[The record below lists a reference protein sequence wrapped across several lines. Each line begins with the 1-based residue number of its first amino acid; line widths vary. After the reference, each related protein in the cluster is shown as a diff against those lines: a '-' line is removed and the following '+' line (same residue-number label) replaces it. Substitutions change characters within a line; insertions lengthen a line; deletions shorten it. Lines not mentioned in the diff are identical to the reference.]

1 MNTPVRKPDFFV
13 VGGSRCG
20 TTSLHHALTHHPGIY
35 VPPDKSPN
43 YFTAEDMADY
53 PGSAAMAAMKG
64 HSVTT
69 EAEYQAL
76 FTPARDGQLLGE
88 VSPVYLQSI
97 HTAGRMAQYSP
108 TARIM
113 AILRDPVDR
122 AFAHYV
128 GRRRDGLEAR
138 SRFEETIAGELADP
152 RHRPVAFNCYLAIG
166 RYAHF
171 LQPFYNAFPAERIKL
186 LFFDDLVRDPVAVLQ
201 DLFGFLGVEPLGD
214 RLPLEQKNRGGIIRN
229 PLLRAVWTRTALLR
243 AGLRR
248 HLPGAIRDSIG
259 KLFLSDM
266 QRPTLDPALRDEL
279 RGYFADDLREL
290 EILSGRPLDGWRQ
303 PAQSGRP
310 GGNLPVSSSRSTPSG
325 EHPPCAS

>member
-1 MNTPVRKPDFFV
+1 MKTSVRKPVFFV
-13 VGGSRCG
+13 VGDSRCG
-20 TTSLHHALTHHPGIY
+20 TTSLHHALTHHPGIH

-43 YFTAEDMADY
+43 DFTAKDMADY
-53 PGSAAMAAMKG
+53 PGSEAMAAMQG
-64 HSVTT
+64 HAVTT

-97 HTAGRMAQYSP
+97 HMAGRIAEYSP
-108 TARIM
+108 GARIV

-122 AFAHYV
+122 AFAHYI
-128 GRRRDGLEAR
+128 GRRRDGLELR
-138 SRFEETIAGELADP
+138 TLFEETIAEDLADP
-152 RHRPVAFNCYLAIG
+152 RNQPLAFNRYLAIG

-171 LQPFYNAFPAERIKL
+171 LKPFYDAFPAERIQL

-201 DLFGFLGVEPLGD
+201 DLFGFLGVEPLRD

-248 HLPGAIRDSIG
+248 HLPDAIRDSIG

-279 RGYFADDLREL
+279 RGYFAEDLYEL
-290 EILSGRPLDGWRQ
+290 EILSGRRLVVGEARPRAAPLSAIREE
-303 PAQSGRP
+303 S
-310 GGNLPVSSSRSTPSG
+310 
-325 EHPPCAS
+325 PPCAS